1 MTIVVSFQHLRTVK
15 IYIYIKIFRRTR
27 LEIDFE
33 KPGIPWPCSSRA
45 NFNTIVHRLR
55 QSKTSMC
62 SSCQHGAA
70 AKMFIDACTFPLR
83 IFHLVSISFAIPWTS
98 SLFVYYSVTIG
109 SFDSYLFHS
118 ISSMSFLGVKE
129 QARWLQF
136 LVGATYFCWPDSFRS
151 ILSSWA
157 CSTILSTNRVLERPA
172 LGIWYRWYRIYA
184 FDIIWFCI

>member
-1 MTIVVSFQHLRTVK
+1 
-15 IYIYIKIFRRTR
+15 
-27 LEIDFE
+27 
-33 KPGIPWPCSSRA
+33 
-45 NFNTIVHRLR
+45 
-55 QSKTSMC
+55 MC

-70 AKMFIDACTFPLR
+70 SKMFIDACTFPLW

-98 SLFVYYSVTIG
+98 SLFVYYSVTIW

-118 ISSMSFLGVKE
+118 ISSMSFWGVKE

-136 LVGATYFCWPDSFRS
+136 LVGATYFCCPDSFRS

-172 LGIWYRWYRIYA
+172 LGIWYGWYRIYA
-184 FDIIWFCI
+184 FDSVSRIQRHVWSSATNASQKRCALRPSPAFYGLVAAASNPKQARK